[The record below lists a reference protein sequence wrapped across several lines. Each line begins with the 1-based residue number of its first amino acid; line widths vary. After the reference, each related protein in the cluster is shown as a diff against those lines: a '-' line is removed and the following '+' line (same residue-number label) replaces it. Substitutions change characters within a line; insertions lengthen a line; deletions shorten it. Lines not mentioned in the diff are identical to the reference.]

1 MFTIAA
7 YMLTELGPAGRGD
20 GQTTLG
26 SLCPGL
32 LADAGEWVQQL
43 NNELLVALQGR

>member
-20 GQTTLG
+20 GQTTNAWLA
-26 SLCPGL
+26 LCPGL
-32 LADAGEWVQQL
+32 LADAGE
-43 NNELLVALQGR
+43 